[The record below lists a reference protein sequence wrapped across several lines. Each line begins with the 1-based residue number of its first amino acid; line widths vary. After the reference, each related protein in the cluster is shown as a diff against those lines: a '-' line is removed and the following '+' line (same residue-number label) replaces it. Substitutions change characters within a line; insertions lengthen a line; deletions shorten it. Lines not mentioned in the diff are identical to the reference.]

1 MSLPILV
8 SMPHGGL
15 VVPDS
20 LKANCKLSID
30 QIVEDGDEYA
40 LEIYSPLKNEVSAFI
55 STDIARAVLDMNR
68 AADDIRKDGVVK
80 THTCWD
86 VPIWRNPLD
95 KSDIQWLLE
104 NFHAPYHQQLSEYAK
119 CSDLLLAIDCHTMA
133 AFGPPIGP
141 DPGSERPQVCL
152 GNRSGKSCPDEW
164 MNILQFAFQQ
174 QFPGEV
180 TVNQP
185 FSGGYITEFHGA
197 EMPWIQLELS
207 RGDFATPQ
215 QKSEWVVNALTS
227 AVHAIIKQ
235 Q

>member
-20 LKANCKLSID
+20 LKANCQLSIEE
-30 QIVEDGDEYA
+30 IVEDGDEYA
-40 LEIYSPLKNEVSAFI
+40 LEIYSPLEKEVPAFI

-104 NFHAPYHQQLSEYAK
+104 NFHAPYHQQLSEHAQR
-119 CSDLLLAIDCHTMA
+119 SGLLFAIDCHTMA
-133 AFGPPIGP
+133 AYGPPIGP
-141 DPGSERPQVCL
+141 DPGAQRPQVCL
-152 GNRSGKSCPDEW
+152 GNRNGKSCPDDW
-164 MNILQFAFQQ
+164 LNILQSAFQQ
-174 QFPGEV
+174 YFPGEV
-180 TVNQP
+180 TVNRP
-185 FSGGYITEFHGA
+185 FSGGYITEFHGT
-197 EMPWIQLELS
+197 EMPWVQLELS
-207 RGDFATPQ
+207 RGNFATPQ
-215 QKSEWVVNALTS
+215 QKSEWVANALTS
-227 AVHAIIKQ
+227 AVHAIIK
-235 Q
+235 